1 MKKQFKLK
9 IYFRSNK
16 KPLSINSTSEKML
29 ERIKEELVIKM
40 DDSNNVVDLPQFNIA
55 LSKRDISYIILK

>member
-16 KPLSINSTSEKML
+16 KPLSINSTSKTML
-29 ERIKEELVIKM
+29 ERIKEELIIKM
-40 DDSNNVVDLPQFNIA
+40 DDSNNVVDMPQFDIV

>member
-1 MKKQFKLK
+1 MKKQFRLK

-29 ERIKEELVIKM
+29 ERIKEELIIKM
-40 DDSNNVVDLPQFNIA
+40 DDSNNVVDMPQFGIV

>member
-1 MKKQFKLK
+1 MKKQFRLK

-29 ERIKEELVIKM
+29 EHIKEELIIKM
-40 DDSNNVVDLPQFNIA
+40 NDSNNVVELPQFDVI
-55 LSKRDISYIILK
+55 LSKKDISYIILK

>member
-40 DDSNNVVDLPQFNIA
+40 DDSNKVVDLPQFSIA

>member
-29 ERIKEELVIKM
+29 ERIKEELIIKM
-40 DDSNNVVDLPQFNIA
+40 DDSNNVVDMPQFGIV
-55 LSKRDISYIILK
+55 LSKRDISYVILK

>member
-1 MKKQFKLK
+1 MKKQFRLK

-29 ERIKEELVIKM
+29 ERIKEELIIKM
-40 DDSNNVVDLPQFNIA
+40 DNSNNVVDMPQFGIV
-55 LSKRDISYIILK
+55 LSKRDISYVILK

>member
-40 DDSNNVVDLPQFNIA
+40 DDSNNVVDMPQFNIV

>member
-9 IYFRSNK
+9 IYFKSNK

-40 DDSNNVVDLPQFNIA
+40 NDTNNVVDLPQFNIT
-55 LSKRDISYIILK
+55 LSKRDISYVILK

>member
-29 ERIKEELVIKM
+29 ERIKEELIIKM
-40 DDSNNVVDLPQFNIA
+40 DDSNKVVDLPQFGIV

>member
-1 MKKQFKLK
+1 MKKQFRLK

-29 ERIKEELVIKM
+29 ERIKEELIIKM
-40 DDSNNVVDLPQFNIA
+40 DDSNNVVDMPQFGIV
-55 LSKRDISYIILK
+55 LSKRDISYVILK